1 MIDELLVNAIQDWD
15 FEVSDVLKSPNEID
29 AKKQRV
35 RRCDSVQGGGFGSLR
50 QLQ

>member
-1 MIDELLVNAIQDWD
+1 MIDESLVNAIQDWD

-35 RRCDSVQGGGFGSLR
+35 RRCDSVQERRLR
-50 QLQ
+50 RLFAQ